1 MKKLLFL
8 FIVVAMV
15 FTFPLVSHATCT
27 KYGQVVRVTAYADG
41 IGTYHY
47 IYMKTS
53 ALSSVYF
60 YTRTSDDEMAEM
72 ATQALTNTI
81 RVAINGAYS
90 VCPSSGYIGTLRYIV
105 LNP

>member
-8 FIVVAMV
+8 FIIVAMV
-15 FTFPLVSHATCT
+15 FTFPLVSNATCT

-41 IGTYHY
+41 YGTYHY

-60 YTRTSDDEMAEM
+60 YARTSDDEMAEM

-81 RVAINGAYS
+81 RVAIQGTAAT
-90 VCPSSGYIGTLRYIV
+90 CPSSGWLGTLRYIV